1 MGSFSQEDVMPIN
14 GTEEEVFVLRQAMLT
29 KRAAAKGK
37 KLQKQAT
44 KGPAAITQSV
54 AEQDALR
61 LQAAA
66 NAAEACTIVT
76 SGIVA
81 QELAAALKGPQSG
94 RKRDAEGLPA
104 AKQPVLKR
112 SKPPKVPQGASSN
125 VYSSIFLSSRPAPE
139 KETYMCRSTS
149 ARGMNMT

>member
-1 MGSFSQEDVMPIN
+1 MPIN
-14 GTEEEVFVLRQAMLT
+14 GTEEEVYALRQAMLA

-44 KGPAAITQSV
+44 KAPAANTRV
-54 AEQDALR
+54 AAEQDALR

-66 NAAEACTIVT
+66 NAAEARSIVT
-76 SGIVA
+76 SGVVA

-94 RKRDAEGLPA
+94 SKRDAEGLPA
-104 AKQPVLKR
+104 AEQPLSKR
-112 SKPPKVPQGASSN
+112 SKPPKVPQGASTN